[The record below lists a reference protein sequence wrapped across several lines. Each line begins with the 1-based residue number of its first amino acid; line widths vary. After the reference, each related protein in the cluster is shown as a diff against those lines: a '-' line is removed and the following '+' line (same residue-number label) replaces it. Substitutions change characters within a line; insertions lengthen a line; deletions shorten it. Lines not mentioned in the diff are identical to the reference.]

1 MATTTAG
8 DGNPS
13 TATTSADELAALCAL
28 VVDPEDHRTLR
39 PAPAITVRRLM
50 ALQASGAL
58 RDRSGERVI
67 DGFDALLVREG
78 DDRAFPVRAGVAD
91 LLPGSA
97 ITLEDDDLAP
107 EEV

>member
-58 RDRSGERVI
+58 RDRSGERV
-67 DGFDALLVREG
+67 
-78 DDRAFPVRAGVAD
+78 AD